1 MVEGLEGSLFSGIN
15 ETIEAAD
22 GRKSGYVMS
31 EAVSVMYERALT
43 ELTLDLALD
52 LELAKAESLDFFS
65 LPVFSVVRR
74 DFLLRRDA

>member
-31 EAVSVMYERALT
+31 EAVSVIYERALT

-52 LELAKAESLDFFS
+52 LELAKAESFDFFS